1 MVLFITLYKVVLKF
15 MTYTRVITIFLFFLN
30 NKIVGCCGS
39 HIISKREFH
48 LVLSSMYMHTP
59 TVFLFTSV
67 DRVSLT
73 ALMCSR
79 KFTASHVRVA
89 YMRTCPGGDLITL
102 LWDIMNALM
111 TLLSLN
117 YHKTTSYLLGE
128 KECSRYGSKSNLHDG
143 TSRGC

>member
-1 MVLFITLYKVVLKF
+1 
-15 MTYTRVITIFLFFLN
+15 
-30 NKIVGCCGS
+30 
-39 HIISKREFH
+39 
-48 LVLSSMYMHTP
+48 MHTP

-79 KFTASHVRVA
+79 KFTANHVRVA

-117 YHKTTSYLLGE
+117 YLKTTSYLPGE
-128 KECSRYGSKSNLHDG
+128 KEYSRYGSKSNLHDG